1 MIGNPMKTDLA
12 NHQARSM
19 TSTTN
24 QKITLAMSALILVV
38 ISASA
43 GVMASLYYLATPMD
57 KWQGQ
62 FSATYLPMQV
72 DALKAL
78 REGKQE
84 KALAYLEMATSFS
97 LLTMGQQRSEG
108 PAHNVSPQTRE
119 AIQYLCAHPPS
130 GQSDKPTQGVS
141 FGEACVLLQ
150 QP

>member
-1 MIGNPMKTDLA
+1 
-12 NHQARSM
+12 M
-19 TSTTN
+19 TRTTN
-24 QKITLAMSALILVV
+24 QKITLAMSALILML

-43 GVMASLYYLATPMD
+43 GVMASFFYLASPMD

-62 FSATYLPMQV
+62 FSETYLPLQT

-108 PAHNVSPQTRE
+108 PAHKASPQTIE
-119 AIQYLCAHPPS
+119 AVQYLCAHPPMAQS
-130 GQSDKPTQGVS
+130 GKPTEGIS
-141 FGEACVLLQ
+141 FGEACLLLQ
-150 QP
+150 RP